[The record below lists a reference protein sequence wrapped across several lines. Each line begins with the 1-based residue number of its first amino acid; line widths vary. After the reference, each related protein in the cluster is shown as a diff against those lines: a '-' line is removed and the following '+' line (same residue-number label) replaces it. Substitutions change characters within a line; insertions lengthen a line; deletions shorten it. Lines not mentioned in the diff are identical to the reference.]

1 MARNDVVVVGAG
13 LAGLS
18 CATRLA
24 EAGASVAVLEG
35 RDRVGGRTEHGRL
48 PDGQPIELG
57 GQWIGPGQTRMY
69 ELVDELGLTTVPTYD
84 EGRHVLEIGGDRRTF
99 SGATPPLGGLALTDL
114 AASMARFQRMAR
126 DVDPSAPWATPRA
139 QHLDARTFETWLQ
152 RHPTRGARMFWR
164 LFARAVFA
172 TEPANLSLLHVLT
185 YVRQAGSVETLV
197 DTTGGAQQ
205 DRVVGGTARIAELLA
220 DRLGDAVR
228 LATPVRAIH
237 RSSAGVEVEVDGG
250 DRIAGRRV
258 VVALPPTL
266 AGRLVY
272 HPALPADRD
281 LLTQR
286 VPMGA
291 VIKLHLVYD
300 RPWWR
305 EEGLSGQALADGPVT
320 QVVFDNS
327 PPDGSCGVLLAF
339 VEGTDAL
346 HWGSRPA
353 AERHAAVAARLADLI
368 GPEAAH
374 PTAVVERDW
383 TAEPF
388 SRGCYGGHLP
398 TGVLTQLG
406 PALRRPVDTIHW
418 AGTEHATVWT
428 GYLEGAVRSGE
439 ATADEVLRALRG
451 GSAITHGGGRVA

>member
-1 MARNDVVVVGAG
+1 MDSSDVVVVGAG

-18 CATRLA
+18 CARRLA
-24 EAGASVAVLEG
+24 QAGLSVQVLEA

-48 PDGQPIELG
+48 PDGQAIELG

-69 ELVDELGLTTVPTYD
+69 ELVDELGLATFPTYD
-84 EGRHVLEIGGDRRTF
+84 EGSHVLELGGDRRTF
-99 SGATPPLGGLALTDL
+99 AGDTPPLGGFALADL
-114 AASMARFQRMAR
+114 AASLPRLHRRAAA
-126 DVDPSAPWATPRA
+126 VDPAQPWTTRHA
-139 QHLDARTFETWLQ
+139 QHLDARTFESWIA
-152 RHPTRGARMFWR
+152 RHPTRGARTFWR
-164 LFARAVFA
+164 LFTRAVFA

-185 YVRQAGSVETLV
+185 YVRQAGSVAALV

-205 DRVVGGTARIAELLA
+205 DRVVGGTARIAEVLA
-220 DRLGDAVR
+220 ERLGDRVR
-228 LATPVRAIH
+228 LDAPVRAVH
-237 RSSAGVEVEVDGG
+237 TRDGHVEVELADG
-250 DRIAGRRV
+250 DRVRGRRV

-266 AGRLVY
+266 AGRIAY
-272 HPALPADRD
+272 SPALPADRD

-305 EEGLSGQALADGPVT
+305 EDGLSGQALSDGPVT

-327 PPDGSCGVLLAF
+327 PPDGSYGVLLAF
-339 VEGTDAL
+339 VEGADAI
-346 HWGSRPA
+346 HWGARPDQ
-353 AERHAAVAARLADLI
+353 ERHDAVAARLAALI
-368 GPEAAH
+368 GPAARH
-374 PTAVVERDW
+374 PIAVVERDW
-383 TAEPF
+383 TAEAF

-398 TGVLTQLG
+398 TGVWTQLG
-406 PALRRPVDTIHW
+406 PALRRPVGPIHW

-439 ATADEVLRALRG
+439 EVAAAVVASLR
-451 GSAITHGGGRVA
+451 

>member
-1 MARNDVVVVGAG
+1 MNSVDVVVVGAG
-13 LAGLS
+13 LSGLV
-18 CATRLA
+18 CARRLA
-24 EAGASVAVLEG
+24 AAGVSVQVVEA

-69 ELVDELGLTTVPTYD
+69 ALLEELGLSTFPTYD
-84 EGRHVLEIGGDRRTF
+84 EGEHVLEFGGDRRTF
-99 SGATPPLGGLALTDL
+99 TGDTPPLGGFGLADL
-114 AASMARFQRMAR
+114 AASMARLHRQAGR
-126 DVDPSAPWATPRA
+126 VDPAAPWTARHA
-139 QHLDARTFETWLQ
+139 QHLDARTFETWVA
-152 RHPTRGARMFWR
+152 RHPTRAARSFWR

-172 TEPANLSLLHVLT
+172 TEAANLSLLHVLT
-185 YVRQAGSVETLV
+185 YVRQAGSVETLI

-220 DRLGDAVR
+220 DQLDPSVR
-228 LATPVRAIH
+228 LDTPVRAIH
-237 RSSAGVEVEVDGG
+237 TDDRGVDVESVDGE
-250 DRIAGRRV
+250 RLRGRQV

-266 AGRLVY
+266 AGRIAY

-305 EEGLSGQALADGPVT
+305 EDGLSGQALSDGPVT

-339 VEGTDAL
+339 IEGVDAL
-346 HWGSRPA
+346 RWGPA
-353 AERHAAVAARLADLI
+353 PAEERHAAVAARLAGMI
-368 GPEAAH
+368 GPAAAH
-374 PTAVVERDW
+374 PVAVVERDW
-383 TAEPF
+383 TTEPY

-398 TGVLTQLG
+398 PGVWTQLG
-406 PALRRPVDTIHW
+406 PALRRPVGRIHW
-418 AGTEHATVWT
+418 AGTEHATAWT

-439 ATADEVLRALRG
+439 ETAAAVLRSLR
-451 GSAITHGGGRVA
+451 TD